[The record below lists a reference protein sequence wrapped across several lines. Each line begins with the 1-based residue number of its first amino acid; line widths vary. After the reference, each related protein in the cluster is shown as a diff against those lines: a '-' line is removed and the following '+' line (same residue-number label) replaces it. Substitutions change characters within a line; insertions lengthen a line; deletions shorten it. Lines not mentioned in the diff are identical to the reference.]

1 MAQTAVEWL
10 AEALAMAYKI
20 EEISIRNFTIKKLIE
35 QAKEMQ
41 DEQMQITWNNAI
53 DAVQKDKWDSYHN
66 FYNDNFKTES
76 DLTSIVKRV
85 VNENESNS
93 DDILNERPEKKL
105 NVSDVSDSL
114 TPKETLTLLMKIWE
128 RIPLGTRMSC
138 GGMEREIP
146 KEIRELLN
154 KFGYKIVKK

>member
-1 MAQTAVEWL
+1 MDRLKPEINNLLHQFLPDDIMLKEVEVLVMVINEMVWNP
-10 AEALAMAYKI
+10 
-20 EEISIRNFTIKKLIE
+20 RNFLGSLPNE
-35 QAKEMQ
+35 KESKQ
-41 DEQMQITWNNAI
+41 ETFEDVAERLYPI
-53 DAVQKDKWDSYHN
+53 
-66 FYNDNFKTES
+66 KTES